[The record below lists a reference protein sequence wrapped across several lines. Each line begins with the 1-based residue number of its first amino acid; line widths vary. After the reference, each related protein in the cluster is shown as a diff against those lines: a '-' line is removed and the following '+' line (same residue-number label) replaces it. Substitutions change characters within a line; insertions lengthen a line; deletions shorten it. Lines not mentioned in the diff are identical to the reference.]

1 MTAVLSSLLDF
12 PRVVLY
18 RGPRLARLWHGRR
31 FDGGDYI
38 SLWDNSR
45 DTVCDRRRHTGYL
58 LDSPWGGLPR
68 VQTTSG
74 AGKDWSVEG
83 GPLVLVP

>member
-1 MTAVLSSLLDF
+1 MGGGW
-12 PRVVLY
+12 
-18 RGPRLARLWHGRR
+18 RGSGIWRR
-31 FDGGDYI
+31 FDVGDYI

-58 LDSPWGGLPR
+58 PDSPGGALPR

-74 AGKDWSVEG
+74 ARKDWSDEG
-83 GPLVLVP
+83 GRMVLVP